1 MLYYNKYLHI
11 SRTILILF
19 LLLLLG
25 TQLCYSQND
34 TYTKQIKEKIDR
46 SYKENLH
53 HTLESFTIKTIG
65 GKEVYI
71 WKRFGQKVTGLVNF
85 QCIDMMDVG
94 IRDGFEGL
102 INFKGGLKH
111 GLAKIRNCQT
121 GTSYE
126 MNYNNGFLDGYL
138 KIYLE
143 TEKYIDGQMVKIY
156 SIFYETTFT
165 NGNGIW
171 KDYYGNGNLKEV
183 GEYKSG
189 KKEGEWLYYENEN
202 FLCLK
207 QHYRNGISVDSVK
220 YTKAQV
226 DTLKI
231 QKVE

>member
-85 QCIDMMDVG
+85 QCIDMLDVG
-94 IRDGFEGL
+94 IRDGFEGQ
-102 INFKGGLKH
+102 INFKEGLKH
-111 GLAKIRNCQT
+111 GLTKIRNCQT

-126 MNYNNGFLDGYL
+126 MNYSNGVLDGYF
-138 KIYLE
+138 KAYLNFL
-143 TEKYIDGQMVKIY
+143 KYINGISVEVDSVL
-156 SIFYETTFT
+156 YETTFI

-183 GEYKSG
+183 GKYKSG
-189 KKEGEWLYYENEN
+189 KKEGEWLYYDNEN
-202 FLCLK
+202 FLYLK
-207 QHYRNGISVDSVK
+207 QHYNNGILDDSVK
-220 YTKAQV
+220 YIKTQI
-226 DTLKI
+226 DTLI
-231 QKVE
+231 INLRE